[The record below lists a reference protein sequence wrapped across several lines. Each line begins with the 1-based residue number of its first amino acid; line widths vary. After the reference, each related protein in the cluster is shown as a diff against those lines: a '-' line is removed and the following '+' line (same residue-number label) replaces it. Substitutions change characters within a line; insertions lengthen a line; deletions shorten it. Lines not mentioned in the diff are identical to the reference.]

1 MTIECRFS
9 ASLVAIV
16 LGVVC
21 CFPDSAQA
29 QGEAPPAHR
38 GDWTPVLIAPSDTSL
53 AADTPAVAENRFP
66 TPQQLAFQERQL
78 GAFIHFGPATY
89 IQSDMM
95 RVPDPGIFNP
105 TQLDAEQWVAAAAS
119 FGAKHVVLT
128 AKHHNGYCLW
138 PTVTSDYSVRNSP
151 WKNGEGDV
159 VAEFVAACRK
169 YDLKPG
175 LYISAADSYLGC
187 TSTPDPMGER
197 KLVGDVDAYFPLFF
211 EQVRELLT
219 GYGEIDYVWFDG
231 AYDPFGW
238 DVSHADTGKPL
249 GTAYGEAIRT
259 LITNL
264 QPQAIVFGG
273 TRPDVRWSGSEQ
285 GWAPYPL
292 WNVVEPGRQLE
303 SWVGPH
309 SAGWIPSEANI
320 HTRDTWFWTPDGDHT
335 LRDVSFM
342 DEVYFQSIG
351 RGANLL
357 INMTPDTAG
366 LVPAAEV
373 ERLKEFGDHLSRTF
387 GTPVV
392 EKLDPGMDGQDYIEI
407 RFPENGIGII
417 ELVEDIAHGQAVTRY
432 VIEAYLNGGW
442 EMISEGQSIGR
453 RRLERF
459 PTLRTGRFRVKLEG
473 EENSVV
479 RIKKVAA
486 Y

>member
-1 MTIECRFS
+1 MAFS
-9 ASLVAIV
+9 MAMCVT
-16 LGVVC
+16 GK
-21 CFPDSAQA
+21 AQA
-29 QGEAPPAHR
+29 QKDTPPAHR
-38 GDWTPVLIAPSDTSL
+38 GDWTPVLIAPGGTPIAGVD
-53 AADTPAVAENRFP
+53 AAVELNRHP
-66 TPQQLAFQERQL
+66 TPQQLEFQERQL

-89 IQSDMM
+89 IRSDMM
-95 RVPDPGIFNP
+95 RVPNAGIFNP
-105 TQLDAEQWVAAAAS
+105 TMLDAEQWVAAAAS

-128 AKHHNGYCLW
+128 AKHHNGFCLW
-138 PTVTSDYSVRNSP
+138 PTATSDYSVRNTP
-151 WKNGEGDV
+151 WKNGGGDV

-169 YDLKPG
+169 HGLKPG

-187 TSTPDPMGER
+187 MSTPDPMGER
-197 KLVGDVDAYFPLFF
+197 KLVGDIDAYFPRFF

-219 GYGEIDYVWFDG
+219 GYGRIDYVWFDG
-231 AYDPFGW
+231 AYDPLGW
-238 DVSHADTGKPL
+238 DVSHPDSGKPL
-249 GTAYGEAIRT
+249 GTAYGDAIRT

-264 QPQAIVFGG
+264 QPHAVVFGG

-292 WNVVEPGRQLE
+292 WNVVEPGNQLE
-303 SWVGPH
+303 NWVGPR
-309 SAGWIPSEANI
+309 ATGWMPAEANI

-357 INMTPDTAG
+357 INITPDTAG

-373 ERLKEFGDHLSRTF
+373 ERLKEFGDHLRRTL
-387 GTPVV
+387 GTPVF
-392 EKLDPGMDGQDYIEI
+392 EKADPAMDGQRCIEV
-407 RFPENGIGII
+407 RFPQSGIQVV
-417 ELVEDIAHGQAVTRY
+417 ELVEDIAHGQTVNGYT
-432 VIEAYLNGGW
+432 IEAYLNGRWQVIG
-442 EMISEGQSIGR
+442 EGQSIGR

-459 PTLRTGRFRVKLEG
+459 SAVQTERLRVKLKG
-473 EENSVV
+473 KENSVV